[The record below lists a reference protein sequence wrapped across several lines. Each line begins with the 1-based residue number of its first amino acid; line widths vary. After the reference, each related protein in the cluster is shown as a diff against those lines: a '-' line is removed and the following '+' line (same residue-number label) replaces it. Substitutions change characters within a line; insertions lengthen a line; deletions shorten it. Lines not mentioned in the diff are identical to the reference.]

1 MAGTMKKLGLIIN
14 PIAGMGGSVG
24 LKGTD
29 GVLDEAIARG
39 AMPHA
44 TEKTLRALRKLLQDA
59 EAKHVKLAGA
69 ESTKKEAKGAEKLTI
84 ITCGGDM
91 GETALLE
98 FIERPLSDTKFLEK
112 ESSESASS
120 ESDFLK
126 PELSYEVAYI
136 SPNAKTSA
144 SLVDTANS
152 NSERVEFKNTT
163 DAEDTKAGARAIA
176 SAGADIIAFVGGDGT
191 ARDIYEAIGESLPV
205 LGIPAGVKIYS
216 PVYAQSPEK
225 AGELLRLYLHGQTTL
240 TKEAEVLDINEDDY
254 RRDIINTRLF
264 GYLRVPYERRF
275 LQSRKAPSPMSEES
289 RQRSIAAYIAEEL
302 MRDTS
307 QDTAQNNANNADS
320 AEAEDKYYIIGPG
333 STTRS
338 LADYLGVENTLLGVD
353 IVLRKQTATKTI
365 IKTVAKDVS
374 EQEILAYLETMS
386 AESTA
391 ELTTNPTASTAES
404 TAELTTNPT
413 AATAESPA
421 ELTTNPT
428 AADKVK
434 LIITPTGGQGYLLG
448 RGNQQISSRVIKKI
462 GKNNIF
468 VIATSEKLAG
478 LFGSPLRID
487 TGDFE
492 ADELLK
498 GYVRVVTGYR
508 EIEIYAVE

>member
-1 MAGTMKKLGLIIN
+1 MKKLGLIIN

-69 ESTKKEAKGAEKLTI
+69 ESTKKETKGAEKLTI

-91 GETALLE
+91 GENALLE
-98 FIERPLSDTKFLEK
+98 FIERSLSDTKFLEK

-126 PELSYEVAYI
+126 PELSYEVVYI
-136 SPNAKTSA
+136 SPNAKTNV

-152 NSERVEFKNTT
+152 NSERVEFKNIT

-191 ARDIYEAIGESLPV
+191 ARDIYEAVGESLPV

-240 TKEAEVLDINEDDY
+240 IKEAEVLDINEDDY

-275 LQSRKAPSPMSEES
+275 LQSRKSPSPMSEES
-289 RQRSIAAYIAEEL
+289 RQRAIAAYIAEEI
-302 MRDTS
+302 S
-307 QDTAQNNANNADS
+307 AD
-320 AEAEDKYYIIGPG
+320 AEDTYYIIGPG

-338 LADYLGVENTLLGVD
+338 FADHLGVENTLLGVD
-353 IVLRKQTATKTI
+353 IVIKNQTAAKTVTKTI
-365 IKTVAKDVS
+365 AKDVS
-374 EQEILAYLETMS
+374 EQEILTYLEIMS

-391 ELTTNPTASTAES
+391 ERTTNPTAT
-404 TAELTTNPT
+404 
-413 AATAESPA
+413 
-421 ELTTNPT
+421 
-428 AADKVK
+428 DKVK

-448 RGNQQISSRVIKKI
+448 RGNQQISGQVIKKL
-462 GKNNIF
+462 GKKNII
-468 VIATSEKLAG
+468 VAATSEKLAG
-478 LFGSPLRID
+478 LLGSPLRVD
-487 TGDFE
+487 TGDSE
-492 ADELLK
+492 ADKLLK
-498 GYVRVVTGYR
+498 GYIRVVTGYR
-508 EIEIYAVE
+508 EIEMYPVE